1 MLWPGAWAAPR
12 SSWEEADVSAAEQHG
27 VIHSEESWAFT
38 LNSATGLLLGCSVSS
53 FPGKADLLL
62 KTWLRFTPE
71 KFCRSTSGCNE
82 PIILIYPHKI
92 GKYLSPCRNFHKTQ
106 WFNSSLITRL
116 RMHPSS
122 DQLIQLKNSGKLSST
137 WSSTCYVCRLTQF
150 NLIKYSLFTQRVL
163 GTSSSCIN
171 GEGWKKKSLMWHSV
185 FIHQFSALKCFYI
198 SSENTPLSLH
208 LISD

>member
-92 GKYLSPCRNFHKTQ
+92 GKYLSPRRNFHKAQ

-150 NLIKYSLFTQRVL
+150 NLIKYSLFTQSPGHIFFMHKWRGL
-163 GTSSSCIN
+163 EKNHWCGTLFSYTSSQLSN
-171 GEGWKKKSLMWHSV
+171 V
-185 FIHQFSALKCFYI
+185 FIFLQRTLPLAYI
-198 SSENTPLSLH
+198 
-208 LISD
+208 